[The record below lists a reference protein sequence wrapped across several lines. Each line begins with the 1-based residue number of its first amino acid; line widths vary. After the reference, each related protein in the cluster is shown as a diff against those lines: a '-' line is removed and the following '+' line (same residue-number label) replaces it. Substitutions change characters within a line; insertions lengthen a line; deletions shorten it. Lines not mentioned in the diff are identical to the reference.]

1 MKGICLIEFLFM
13 VLLGE
18 SKLYQQMVD
27 FTRMVILLESLGALN
42 SPSISSTLKQE
53 GSLRRRKT
61 FYKILI

>member
-1 MKGICLIEFLFM
+1 MNGICLIKHILM

-27 FTRMVILLESLGALN
+27 FTRMVILLGSWGALN
-42 SPSISSTLKQE
+42 SSRISSTPKQE

-61 FYKILI
+61 FYKVLI

>member
-1 MKGICLIEFLFM
+1 MKGICLIELLFM

-27 FTRMVILLESLGALN
+27 FTRMVILLGSLGALN
-42 SPSISSTLKQE
+42 TPSISSTLKQE

-61 FYKILI
+61 FYKVLI

>member
-61 FYKILI
+61 FY

>member
-27 FTRMVILLESLGALN
+27 FTRMVFLLGNLGG
-42 SPSISSTLKQE
+42 IE
-53 GSLRRRKT
+53 
-61 FYKILI
+61 